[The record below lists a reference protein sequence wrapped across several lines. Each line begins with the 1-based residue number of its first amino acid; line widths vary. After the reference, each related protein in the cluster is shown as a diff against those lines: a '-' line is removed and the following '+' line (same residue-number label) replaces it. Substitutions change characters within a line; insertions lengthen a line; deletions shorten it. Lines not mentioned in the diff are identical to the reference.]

1 MNGQVQQVEEGI
13 KELLRC
19 CPEWKERAEFL
30 CSVPG
35 VWPMLC
41 ATVIARLPQ
50 LGQLN
55 RKEIAAL
62 AGLAPFNR
70 DSGTLRGSARCAG
83 HAPVPPPWP
92 LPSSPEPAGG
102 WRTIV
107 PARGASAPG
116 SSAAQIL
123 DSHLPL
129 FQRPVYLPHAHHH
142 PSQLLRPA
150 YIVHPQ
156 IYPMSIHKSTLSL
169 CAFHLGFGLAAGS
182 RSAHPLG
189 GFGLQILL
197 LTWPEMRKVHL
208 RAFARLLGGDSL
220 ERMSSCW

>member
-156 IYPMSIHKSTLSL
+156 IYPITLRISPWLWFSCGEQISTPPRWIRTTDSL
-169 CAFHLGFGLAAGS
+169 AHVAGNAQS
-182 RSAHPLG
+182 P
-189 GFGLQILL
+189 
-197 LTWPEMRKVHL
+197 PEGL
-208 RAFARLLGGDSL
+208 RAPTG
-220 ERMSSCW
+220 W